1 MLVIL
6 SKQGV
11 ERAKSVETVLA
22 RRGLPVFL
30 WFSMATDFWTA
41 FPVPLRHALAEILK
55 TASGT
60 RRQLERSAA
69 TAGCAG
75 GRDSL
80 SRSPSVQNVFVG
92 TLSSAITLAVLLP
105 GSAFPAAQTAAARV
119 CPGPAAARSWER
131 SSNPLPA
138 ENGRSSQPLSVES
151 GTRKQP
157 CALTW

>member
-1 MLVIL
+1 MLVIS

-22 RRGLPVFL
+22 HRGLPVFL
-30 WFSMATDFWTA
+30 WFRMAMDFLTA
-41 FPVPLRHALAEILK
+41 FPVPLQHARAETLK
-55 TASGT
+55 TALGT

-69 TAGCAG
+69 TTGCAG

-80 SRSPSVQNVFVG
+80 SHSPNIQNVFLG

-119 CPGPAAARSWER
+119 CPGPAAVRSWER

-138 ENGRSSQPLSVES
+138 ENG
-151 GTRKQP
+151 
-157 CALTW
+157 